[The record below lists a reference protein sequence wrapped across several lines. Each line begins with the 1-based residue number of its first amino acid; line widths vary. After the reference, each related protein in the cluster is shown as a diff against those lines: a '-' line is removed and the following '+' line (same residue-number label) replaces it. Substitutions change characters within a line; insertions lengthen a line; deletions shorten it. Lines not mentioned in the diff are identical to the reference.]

1 MAEHRRVTIVNDKGL
16 HARASA
22 RFAEL
27 SEQFA
32 AAITVSKDDW
42 RVDGRSIMGL
52 LLLAAAKGSE
62 VEISAEG
69 EDADAAIAALADLVG
84 RGFDET

>member
-1 MAEHRRVTIVNDKGL
+1 MPEGCRVTIVNDKGL

-22 RFAEL
+22 RFVEL
-27 SEQFA
+27 SEQFS

-62 VEISAEG
+62 IDISAEG
-69 EDADAAIAALADLVG
+69 EDATAAIAALSDLVN